1 MMMTKH
7 EAYLK
12 APK

>member
-1 MMMTKH
+1 MMTKH

-12 APK
+12 ASK